1 MKNNI
6 YGRYILD
13 LKWREILDNSQLD
26 DEDYTIMKDK
36 IYLYVPTDTKKLEDF
51 IIRLFDVTDPG

>member
-26 DEDYTIMKDK
+26 DEDYTVMKDR
-36 IYLYVPTDTKKLEDF
+36 IYLYVPTDTKKL
-51 IIRLFDVTDPG
+51 